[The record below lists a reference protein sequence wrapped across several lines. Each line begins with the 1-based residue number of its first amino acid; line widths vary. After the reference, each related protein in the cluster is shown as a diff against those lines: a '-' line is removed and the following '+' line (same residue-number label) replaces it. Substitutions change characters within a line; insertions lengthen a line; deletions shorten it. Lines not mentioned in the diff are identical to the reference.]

1 MLDFESLLI
10 RDCAQSLAGELHNA
24 SWSGSSCLFVTLCC
38 RSLESMA
45 PAKAMKATKAK
56 KVAMK
61 AMKGQKVMSKGGL
74 ATELANATEMKK
86 SQITSILNS
95 LAEIGAGEVK
105 KTGKF
110 TLPGLC
116 MIKTRQKK
124 ATKAGK
130 KMMFGQEVMVKAQPA
145 KTVVKAF
152 PVAALKSQI

>member
-1 MLDFESLLI
+1 MFFFGLSVGLAQATKLVDIRCWRSIQFAWKLLKGKLKHFAA
-10 RDCAQSLAGELHNA
+10 DPSK
-24 SWSGSSCLFVTLCC
+24 
-38 RSLESMA
+38 
-45 PAKAMKATKAK
+45 KAMKATK
-56 KVAMK
+56 KVATK
-61 AMKGQKVMSKGGL
+61 AMKGQKAMSKGGL
-74 ATELANATEMKK
+74 TGELANATELKK
-86 SQITSILNS
+86 AEITKVLNA